1 MRSKILSILNVLWI
15 TTILLSTQPFFA
27 ITNAADPIIYHKE
40 QATDPA
46 RSSED
51 TLDCAV
57 YLGVQGYGRLNA
69 DDKDVFIH
77 HFSVNGQKVAYMIV
91 SGKNDG
97 YPVQNA
103 LMEGYIYDLTI
114 TDGMITNAGPAVP
127 IATGPIDRI
136 TDTALLVD
144 GHEIKIDTDT
154 GIYEICTQPGGAM
167 VSPKMLD
174 DLIVG
179 MTVKVFR
186 NGDIHSP
193 AEAIYLTSVPKEYC
207 PPVMGSPGQ
216 RTLKNFLATAM
227 GPVGTSLYV
236 YGGAWNWQDDA
247 SDEQVLSIGLPQSW
261 VDFFQSQDQSY
272 TFKNSDDPTKSYYP
286 FGRWNQYH
294 YAGPDCSGYLG
305 WVIYNTMNDRAGQED
320 IGIYVGYS
328 TNRADV
334 LARAGLG
341 TRSQNVSPSTFRPGD
356 IFSMKGHVWICVGTC
371 GDGSMVILHSTPS
384 LSRSGHPGGG
394 VQLSAIGSSQDCQ
407 ALSLARYYM
416 QTYYPDWSSRYDVS
430 LFSYPAYTDL
440 GGKKETGRFSWSID
454 RAVLTDP
461 DGYAEMTAEEILK
474 DLFR

>member
-1 MRSKILSILNVLWI
+1 MRGKILPILNVLWI
-15 TTILLSTQPFFA
+15 TALFLTIQPFLA
-27 ITNAADPIIYHKE
+27 ITYAADPIMYHKE
-40 QATDPA
+40 RTTEPA

-51 TLDCAV
+51 TLDYAV
-57 YLGVQGYGRLNA
+57 YLGVQGYGRINA
-69 DDKDVFIH
+69 GDKDNFDH
-77 HFSVNGQKVAYMIV
+77 YFSVNGQKTAYMIA

-114 TDGMITNAGPAVP
+114 TDGMITNAGLAIPT
-127 IATGPIDRI
+127 ATGPIDRI
-136 TDTALLVD
+136 TDTMLSVD

-154 GIYEICTQPGGAM
+154 GIYEIRTQPGGAT
-167 VSPKMLD
+167 VGAKMLD
-174 DLIVG
+174 DLTVG

-186 NGDIHSP
+186 DGNIDSP
-193 AEAIYLTSVPKEYC
+193 AQVIYLTTVPKEYR
-207 PPVMGSPGQ
+207 PPVTGSPGQ

-227 GPVGTSLYV
+227 EPVGTSLYV

-247 SDEQVLSIGLPQSW
+247 SDEQALSIGLPQSW
-261 VDFFQSQDQSY
+261 IAFFQSQDQSY

-286 FGRWNQYH
+286 YGRWNQYH

-328 TNRADV
+328 TSRADV

-341 TRSQNVSPSTFRPGD
+341 TRSQSFSPSTFRPGD

-384 LSRSGHPGGG
+384 PSRSGHPGEG

-440 GGKKETGRFSWSID
+440 GGKKETGRFSWWID
-454 RAVLTDP
+454 PAALTDP
-461 DGYAEMTAEEILK
+461 DGYAKMTAEEILK